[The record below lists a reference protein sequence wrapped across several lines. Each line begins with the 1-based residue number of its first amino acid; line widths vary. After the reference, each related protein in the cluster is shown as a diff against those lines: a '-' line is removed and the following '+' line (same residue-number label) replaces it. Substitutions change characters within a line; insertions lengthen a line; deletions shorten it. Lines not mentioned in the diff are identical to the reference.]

1 MRSAIGIL
9 LGFAILIGGSMY
21 VTNKIELTAQN
32 INSQLEQAEE
42 LINSNDWDEAIGII
56 NQAYEKWQPVKPYWA
71 LVLNHNTLSS
81 IEISCLRLQQYAL
94 YKEYAHTLAEIETL
108 KILLNDI
115 PESQSIRI
123 YNIL

>member
-9 LGFAILIGGSMY
+9 LGFAILIGGSTY
-21 VTNKIELTAQN
+21 VTNKIELTAQS

-42 LINSNDWDEAIGII
+42 LINSNNWDEAIEII
-56 NQAYEKWQPVKPYWA
+56 NQAYEKWLPVKPYWA
-71 LVLNHNTLSS
+71 LVLNHSTLSS

-94 YKEYAHTLAEIETL
+94 YKESAHTLAEIETL